1 MNLTSDKVRIF
12 RKDRQTKDG
21 STFATYSYGVNSKD
35 KDGKWINGFRDC
47 VFKKGVELA
56 HKTDIKV
63 NNAFEIA
70 SEYNGKVYTKVM
82 ITDFDVINEGEPQPK
97 VDADGFLQID
107 DSMGEELPFV

>member
-47 VFKKGVELA
+47 VFKKGVEVA

-97 VDADGFLQID
+97 VDAEGFMEIPDGID
-107 DSMGEELPFV
+107 EELPFN